1 MKTLLSLLFF
11 TITLGAGAAF
21 ADTLKISSE
30 PSNADIYVR
39 SLNDKNKTKIGVTP
53 YDGSVANL
61 ATTYGKN
68 GLFMVVIEK
77 EGHETSSV
85 ILSDIFKGDLDLYM
99 NLEIKVKEDVKKK
112 EDEAKDEKE
121 KKKEELNEK
130 LKTLEFDYK
139 KMDFNVNQMFEA
151 QRLMRAQQYDEA
163 INLLKR
169 AEVDQASLSIIPELI
184 GSAYY
189 LKRDMR
195 ASLVW
200 YEKAYRMNLENKDAF
215 TMKEYLRKALGEGAE
230 NAK

>member
-1 MKTLLSLLFF
+1 MKTILSLLFF
-11 TITLGAGAAF
+11 TMLLSLKVANAEA
-21 ADTLKISSE
+21 LKITSE
-30 PSNADIYVR
+30 PSGADIYVR
-39 SLNDKNKTKIGVTP
+39 SLNDKNKTKVGVTP
-53 YDGSVANL
+53 FDGSVANL
-61 ATTYGKN
+61 ATQYGKN

-77 EGHETSSV
+77 EGHESNSI
-85 ILSDIFKGDLDLYM
+85 ILSDIFKGDLDLYV
-99 NLEIKVKEDVKKK
+99 NLDVKVKVE
-112 EDEAKDEKE
+112 E
-121 KKKEELNEK
+121 KKKEGEGKGDEKNKEEISEK
-130 LKTLEFDYK
+130 LKALEFDFK

-169 AEVDQASLSIIPELI
+169 AEVDQAQLSIIPELI

-215 TMKEYLRKALGEGAE
+215 TMKEYLRKALGLNNE
-230 NAK
+230 K